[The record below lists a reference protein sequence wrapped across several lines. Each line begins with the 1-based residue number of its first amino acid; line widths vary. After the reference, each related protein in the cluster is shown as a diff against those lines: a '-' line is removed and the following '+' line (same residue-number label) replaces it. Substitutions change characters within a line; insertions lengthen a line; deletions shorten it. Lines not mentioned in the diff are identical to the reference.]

1 MNETQS
7 NTVDS
12 PMNLFKDW
20 CSHFYEHKLPIR
32 DGLNAILSTIQ
43 PNNTPHSRAVFIY
56 KIDYNKIKFLFITN
70 ILTSKCNDIRYNS
83 NVSLSFI
90 LGQKQITVNGTAI
103 IGDSETN
110 CNVWNNR
117 TNLQH
122 ISSWKNYNMLKV
134 VHNTIENSNITQI
147 NSNIRMP
154 KVPNWGVVSII
165 PKTFDFSQEES
176 TSNIYV
182 RYHYYLNEKNIW
194 TIARP
199 LVNMICCTDWEEVL
213 NNNWE
218 EVLNNKNEIIN
229 GHIKAETK

>member
-1 MNETQS
+1 M
-7 NTVDS
+7 
-12 PMNLFKDW
+12 
-20 CSHFYEHKLPIR
+20 PIR

-43 PNNTPHSRAVFIY
+43 PNNTPHSRTICIY
-56 KIDYNKIKFLFITN
+56 KIDYNKIKFSFITN
-70 ILTSKCNDIRYNS
+70 ILSSKCNDIRYNL
-83 NVSLSFI
+83 NVSLLFQ
-90 LGQKQITVNGTAI
+90 LGDKQITVNGTAI

-110 CNVWNNR
+110 CNVWNSR
-117 TNLQH
+117 TDIQH
-122 ISSWKNYNMLKV
+122 ISSWKKYNMLNI
-134 VHNTIENSNITQI
+134 VHKTIENSNITQI
-147 NSNIRMP
+147 SSNIRMP

-176 TSNIYV
+176 ALNIHI
-182 RYHYYLNEKNIW
+182 RYHYYLNEENIW

-199 LVNMICCTDWEEVL
+199 LVTMICCTDWEEVL

>member
-7 NTVDS
+7 NKIDS

-20 CSHFYEHKLPIR
+20 CSQFYENKLPIR
-32 DGLNAILSTIQ
+32 DGLNAVLSTIQ

-83 NVSLSFI
+83 NISLSFL
-90 LGQKQITVNGTAI
+90 LGQKQIIVNGTAI

-110 CNVWNNR
+110 CNVWNTR
-117 TNLQH
+117 TDIQH
-122 ISSWKNYNMLKV
+122 ISSWKKYNMLNK

-176 TSNIYV
+176 TSNIRI
-182 RYHYYLNEKNIW
+182 RYHYYLNEENIW

-199 LVNMICCTDWEEVL
+199 LVNMICCTDWEK
-213 NNNWE
+213 
-218 EVLNNKNEIIN
+218 VLNNKNEIVN
-229 GHIKAETK
+229 EHIKAETK

>member
-12 PMNLFKDW
+12 PMILFKDW
-20 CSHFYEHKLPIR
+20 CSQFYEHKLPIR

-43 PNNTPHSRAVFIY
+43 PNNTPHSRTVYIY
-56 KIDYNKIKFLFITN
+56 KIDYDKIKFSFITN

-83 NVSLSFI
+83 NVSLLF
-90 LGQKQITVNGTAI
+90 LLDNKQITVNGTAI
-103 IGDSETN
+103 IGDNETN
-110 CNVWNNR
+110 RNEWNSR

-122 ISSWKNYNMLKV
+122 ISSWTKYNMV
-134 VHNTIENSNITQI
+134 NMVHNTIKNSNITQI
-147 NSNIRMP
+147 SSNIKIP

-165 PKTFDFSQEES
+165 SKTFDFSQEES
-176 TSNIYV
+176 ASNIRI
-182 RYHYYLNEKNIW
+182 RYHYYLNKENIW

-213 NNNWE
+213 NN
-218 EVLNNKNEIIN
+218 KNEIIN
-229 GHIKAETK
+229 GHINEETK